1 MTSTSVDF
9 SVDAPKPWAIR
20 PRATGTCAEHD
31 WTNAARDTPRVDGTR
46 SSPPLYE
53 RHMPVASTARSYTPL
68 PRTGGLVFWRKI
80 SRLPPRRRRLR
91 ANTRGDGVRGGGGA
105 SVRSRS
111 PRGGLRLGGLA
122 PSKASLVRL
131 RPRATLLDAGEKAAT
146 CLAPLV
152 QTSNAS
158 PPAFLEDF
166 WRTRAHSSRV
176 FPLAPPASSRA
187 HDRNWC

>member
-1 MTSTSVDF
+1 MLVAIEGMPLAKAGRRRYTQQPF
-9 SVDAPKPWAIR
+9 SLRTAHRGKYGSEIY
-20 PRATGTCAEHD
+20 
-31 WTNAARDTPRVDGTR
+31 AA
-46 SSPPLYE
+46 
-53 RHMPVASTARSYTPL
+53 ASYGSM
-68 PRTGGLVFWRKI
+68 GIWRKI

-166 WRTRAHSSRV
+166 WRTRAHPSRV
-176 FPLAPPASSRA
+176 IPLGHPAGRD
-187 HDRNWC
+187 DRNWC